1 MRASV
6 KQEPRPPQAFGE
18 YVWGARHLYA
28 RRPMTDSRL
37 ALLALASWTLASANA
52 RAAGDDAERTTLRA
66 ELGAEYDSNAHRTE
80 AVSGGPPVN
89 PVESWVERVVV
100 GGAVSDVVA
109 DGQAISVSA
118 TGAAKLFDATAARNE
133 TVAVAQSSLAWRVD
147 VSRRA
152 RLITAGAYYEAFQN
166 AGFDQA
172 ALDERRDFRSLAGTL
187 QLGIAASPQDDFV
200 LGAGYRSLV
209 FKADQDFNF
218 QGPTA
223 SLDWR
228 WTRTPE
234 GEDDGGDWE
243 LGAGIGSEQRRFAG
257 PALAASCPGGSVPGL
272 PCPGV
277 DQRLD
282 RLYMAH
288 ADATRTGRLLTGLG
302 YALVYNASNSY
313 GETVTRHFAILRLAA
328 ALPLDLTLAA
338 RAELLFAFYR
348 EAVPLIVQSGC
359 TAPGSG
365 CTSIEEENRS
375 SVRVDLSRPLGDHV
389 RLFARYTFYANELGS
404 SAGHYR
410 RQTLLLSLAVGFDGP
425 SN

>member
-1 MRASV
+1 
-6 KQEPRPPQAFGE
+6 
-18 YVWGARHLYA
+18 
-28 RRPMTDSRL
+28 MTDSRL
-37 ALLALASWTLASANA
+37 ALLALAALTLASATTRA
-52 RAAGDDAERTTLRA
+52 EGAAGDDGERTTLRL

-89 PVESWVERVVV
+89 PVESWVQRIVV

-109 DGQAISVSA
+109 DGQAINVSA
-118 TGAAKLFDATAARNE
+118 TGAAKLFDAPAARNE

-147 VSRRA
+147 VSSRT
-152 RLITAGAYYEAFQN
+152 RLTTAGAYYEAFQN

-187 QLGIAASPQDDFV
+187 QLGIAASPRSDIV
-200 LGAGYRSLV
+200 LGGGYRSLL

-234 GEDDGGDWE
+234 GENDGGDWE
-243 LGAGIGSEQRRFAG
+243 LGAGAGFEQRWFAG
-257 PALAASCPGGSVPGL
+257 PALAASCGGGAVPGL

-282 RLYMAH
+282 RLYMGH
-288 ADATRTGRLLTGLG
+288 AEATRTGWALTGLG

-313 GETVTRHFAILRLAA
+313 GETVTRHFAILRFAA
-328 ALPLDLTLAA
+328 PLPLDLTIAA

-348 EAVPLIVQSGC
+348 EAVPLVVQSGC

-375 SVRVDLSRPLGDHV
+375 SVRVDLSRPLADNL
-389 RLFARYTFYANELGS
+389 RLFARYTFYANELGT

-410 RQTLLLSLAVGFDGP
+410 RQTVLVSLAFGFDGP
-425 SN
+425 